1 MLVRELNEQEAEMVS
16 NKKELTEKPQ
26 LLVLD

>member
-1 MLVRELNEQEAEMVS
+1 MYRKLNTQESEMVS
-16 NKKELTEKPQ
+16 YKKELTEKPQ